1 MGMPGPGE
9 IFGEK
14 YRVLRMLGEGGMGFV
29 FEAEHVRLGQR
40 VAIKCLLPKMVSDA
54 VHVARFEREA
64 RAVAALRSRHIIKI
78 LDVSN
83 LDDGRP
89 FMVMELLTGRDL
101 DAELRSRQVPTHQLI
116 DWLVQVCSGLAEAHD
131 RGIVHRDLK
140 PSNIFIAQEPEG
152 LIAKVLDFG
161 IAKAQSVVPGITQ
174 AGGGV
179 FGTPHYMSP
188 EQIRDLPDVDGA
200 ADQWALGVI
209 LYETLAG
216 RLPFDANS
224 YAGLAAAIVADQP
237 KHLADLRPDLPR
249 TLVDVIMR
257 CLQKDKRFRHADVKV
272 LATELMPF
280 APAASESGRYSHLG
294 TIVRNAAPVESSP
307 GSDRTVPQHDFV
319 RGTLMATTTET
330 ELPARRKRGLG
341 TVTLSAVVLGLAIV
355 GGAAAVTLGQ
365 RANTQRLA
373 LPDQSA
379 STVAS
384 GPVPIGSMVA
394 TAQTTTAPATTPSAS
409 TAQLPP
415 NASAGAARPAP
426 LLPPKPTATSV
437 TATGTT
443 TSTGTTPPA
452 HAPTATATAKPARP
466 TPTGPQTPKYLEE

>member
-1 MGMPGPGE
+1 MAMPRPGE
-9 IFGEK
+9 TFGEK

-40 VAIKCLLPKMVSDA
+40 VAIKCLLPQMLTEA

-101 DAELRSRQVPTHQLI
+101 DAELRSRQVPTHELI
-116 DWLVQVCSGLAEAHD
+116 DWLVQVCSGLSEAHD

-140 PSNIFIAQEPEG
+140 PSNIFVAQEPEG

-200 ADQWALGVI
+200 ADQWALGII

-249 TLVDVIMR
+249 VLVDVIMR
-257 CLQKDKRFRHADVKV
+257 CLQKDKRFRHADVKA
-272 LATELMPF
+272 LAAELMPF

-294 TIVRNAAPVESSP
+294 TIVRQSIPSASGPASNRAVSQ
-307 GSDRTVPQHDFV
+307 RDFV
-319 RGTLMATTTET
+319 SPTIMTTTTET
-330 ELPARRKRGLG
+330 ELPGRRKRGLG
-341 TVTLSAVVLGLAIV
+341 M
-355 GGAAAVTLGQ
+355 VTLGAVLLGLGIVGVGAVVTLGHKDTK
-365 RANTQRLA
+365 RA
-373 LPDQSA
+373 
-379 STVAS
+379 
-384 GPVPIGSMVA
+384 A
-394 TAQTTTAPATTPSAS
+394 TPEPSAS
-409 TAQLPP
+409 TAPGMTAAPP
-415 NASAGAARPAP
+415 VPAPSTAVVASAASTAAGATNGTQRPV
-426 LLPPKPTATSV
+426 PPKPAQGTAIIPSSV
-437 TATGTT
+437 
-443 TSTGTTPPA
+443 PPA
-452 HAPTATATAKPARP
+452 SPALPATAAPPHTATAKPPRP
-466 TPTGPQTPKYLEE
+466 PSTGTQSPKYLDE

>member
-1 MGMPGPGE
+1 MAMPGPGE
-9 IFGEK
+9 TFGEK

-40 VAIKCLLPKMVSDA
+40 VAIKCLLPQMLTEA

-101 DAELRSRQVPTHQLI
+101 DAELRARQVPTHELI
-116 DWLVQVCSGLAEAHD
+116 DWLVQVCSGLSEAHD

-140 PSNIFIAQEPEG
+140 PSNIFVAQEPEG

-200 ADQWALGVI
+200 ADQWALGII

-237 KHLADLRPDLPR
+237 IHLADLRPDLPR
-249 TLVDVIMR
+249 VLVDVIMR
-257 CLQKDKRFRHADVKV
+257 CLQKDKRFRHPDVKA
-272 LATELMPF
+272 LAAELMPF

-294 TIVRNAAPVESSP
+294 TIARQSIPSASGPASNRGVSQR
-307 GSDRTVPQHDFV
+307 DFV
-319 RGTLMATTTET
+319 SPTIMTTTTET
-330 ELPARRKRGLG
+330 ELPALRKRGLG
-341 TVTLSAVVLGLAIV
+341 F
-355 GGAAAVTLGQ
+355 VTLGAVLLGLGIVGVGAVVTLGHKDTK
-365 RANTQRLA
+365 RTAT
-373 LPDQSA
+373 PEPSA
-379 STVAS
+379 A
-384 GPVPIGSMVA
+384 
-394 TAQTTTAPATTPSAS
+394 PSAS
-409 TAQLPP
+409 TALPVLSP
-415 NASAGAARPAP
+415 STAAAAGAASTVAVATNGTHRPAP
-426 LLPPKPTATSV
+426 TVPPKPTHGTAVIPSAAMPAT
-437 TATGTT
+437 A
-443 TSTGTTPPA
+443 
-452 HAPTATATAKPARP
+452 APHQPATAKPPRP
-466 TPTGPQTPKYLEE
+466 PSTGTQSPKYLDE

>member
-1 MGMPGPGE
+1 MPRPGE
-9 IFGEK
+9 TFGEK

-40 VAIKCLLPKMVSDA
+40 VAIKCLLPQMLSEA

-83 LDDGRP
+83 LEDGRP

-101 DAELRSRQVPTHQLI
+101 DAELRSRQVPTHELI
-116 DWLVQVCSGLAEAHD
+116 DWLVQVCSGLSEAHD

-140 PSNIFIAQEPEG
+140 PSNIFVAQEPEG

-200 ADQWALGVI
+200 ADQWALGII

-249 TLVDVIMR
+249 ALVDVIMR
-257 CLQKDKRFRHADVKV
+257 CLQKDKRFRHADVKA
-272 LATELMPF
+272 LAAELMPF

-294 TIVRNAAPVESSP
+294 TIVRQSIPSASGPASNRAVSQ
-307 GSDRTVPQHDFV
+307 RDFV
-319 RGTLMATTTET
+319 SPTIMTTTTET
-330 ELPARRKRGLG
+330 ELPGRRKRGLG
-341 TVTLSAVVLGLAIV
+341 M
-355 GGAAAVTLGQ
+355 VTLGAVLLGLGIVGVGAVVTLGNKDTK
-365 RANTQRLA
+365 R
-373 LPDQSA
+373 
-379 STVAS
+379 
-384 GPVPIGSMVA
+384 VA
-394 TAQTTTAPATTPSAS
+394 TPEPSAS
-409 TAQLPP
+409 AAPSMGAAPPAPSPSTAAV
-415 NASAGAARPAP
+415 ASAASTAAVATNGTQRPV
-426 LLPPKPTATSV
+426 PPKPTQG
-437 TATGTT
+437 TAITP
-443 TSTGTTPPA
+443 SAVQPASPAPPA
-452 HAPTATATAKPARP
+452 TAAPHQTATAKPPRP
-466 TPTGPQTPKYLEE
+466 PSTGTQSPKYLDE